1 MNRSAQVFLLLTI
14 LVMTFLIGITS
25 VLFDIKKIDYID
37 PSPDA
42 DEFLESWDNTIDAIE
57 QILSIQIAINSQ
69 TGVANGTNNSGEIQ
83 TELDSLTQYL
93 NSKGLSAS
101 LQVDGAIPS
110 LYIIDLQAVS
120 HELSISSNIFVHLSS
135 ISGTTIDQV
144 VNMRVSYTATAT
156 PLNLVVQKTV
166 NTATQFLR
174 ECDVQ
179 VSAGTIVDN
188 GNGSYT
194 ASTSPVD
201 FTITTP
207 DQVLLI
213 ITNV

>member
-25 VLFDIKKIDYID
+25 VLFDIKKVDYID

-42 DEFLESWDNTIDAIE
+42 DEFLESWDNTIEAIE

-69 TGVANGTNNSGEIQ
+69 TGVASGTDNSGEIQ
-83 TELDSLTQYL
+83 TEMDNLALYL

-101 LQVDGAIPS
+101 IQVDGAIPS
-110 LYIIDLQAVS
+110 LYIIDLQAAS
-120 HELSISSNIFVHLSS
+120 HELSLSSSIFVHLSS

-144 VNMRVSYTATAT
+144 VNIRVSYIATAT
-156 PLNLVVQKTV
+156 PNNLVVQKTV
-166 NTATQFLR
+166 NSEIKFLS
-174 ECDVQ
+174 ECNVI
-179 VSAGTIVDN
+179 VSAGTITDN
-188 GNGSYT
+188 GNGWYSAT
-194 ASTSPVD
+194 VSPVD
-201 FTITTP
+201 FTIATP
-207 DQVLLI
+207 DLVLLA

>member
-25 VLFDIKKIDYID
+25 VLFDIKKVDYID

-42 DEFLESWDNTIDAIE
+42 DEFLESWDNTIEAIE

-69 TGVANGTNNSGEIQ
+69 TAVASGTDNSGEIQ
-83 TELDSLTQYL
+83 TEMDSLALYL

-101 LQVDGAIPS
+101 IQVDGAIPS
-110 LYIIDLQAVS
+110 LYIIDLQVAS
-120 HELSISSNIFVHLSS
+120 HELSLSSSIFVHLSS

-144 VNMRVSYTATAT
+144 VNMRVSYIATAT
-156 PLNLVVQKTV
+156 PNNLVLQKTV
-166 NTATQFLR
+166 NSEIKFLS
-174 ECDVQ
+174 ECNVI
-179 VSAGTIVDN
+179 VSGGTITDN
-188 GNGSYT
+188 GNGWYSAT
-194 ASTSPVD
+194 ASPVD

-207 DQVLLI
+207 DQVLLT